1 MADIKVS
8 KDNELSVAIGK
19 ALDEYTEEIR
29 ETAEKII
36 DQVAKET
43 LARVKK
49 DSPRDRGDYV
59 KGWKVVRDKTRKTTS
74 VRNVDYPGL
83 THLLEKGHVIKN
95 QYGGWTR
102 KSGGGSD
109 TDPRPHIIPAQE
121 WAAEEVERR
130 IEEAIK

>member
-8 KDNELSVAIGK
+8 KGNELSVAIGK
-19 ALDEYTEEIR
+19 ALDEYAEEIR
-29 ETAEKII
+29 ETAEQII

-49 DSPRDRGDYV
+49 DSPRENGDYA
-59 KGWKVVRDKTRKTTS
+59 KGWKVVRDKERKTTS
-74 VRNVDYPGL
+74 VRNVKYPGL
-83 THLLEKGHVIKN
+83 THLLEKGHVIRN

-130 IEEAIK
+130 IEEAIE